1 MNGMGNKLEL
11 FACFQDGMVMQREK
25 PVSVWGWAQPG
36 ITVKV
41 SFSGSVHEF
50 KTDET
55 GSWKV
60 LLSPMP
66 AGGPHEM
73 TVSTPDEKI
82 AIRDILC
89 GDVYFSSGQS
99 NIELPLSRTLD
110 RLGGEISKIN
120 NPNIRQFRVP
130 ISYSFKGPQDRISGG
145 SWMPATGDYILGL
158 AAVVHFFA
166 SALNAQYGVPIGI
179 INTGV
184 GGSPIEAW
192 LGEKYLREAGGN
204 DEDLDKCKDDAL
216 VQKIM
221 SAEASRQNGWYERLK
236 EEDKGLKEPVWSNA
250 RCNDSDWKTA
260 KVPFYFRDNYDLNAF
275 HGSVWFRKTVVVP
288 ENADLDGVMLFL
300 GAIIDADEVFIN
312 GQVSG
317 KTEYMYPPRR
327 YLVPNGVLAHGTNLI
342 SIRLLVNRGSGG
354 FVEGKKYTLRGK
366 DWEADLSGDWKYAIG
381 AEVEEL
387 PQTTFFQ
394 YKPCGLFN
402 AMFMPIVRYG
412 FRGILWYQGESNTR
426 RSDKYPDQFRE
437 LVRVWREALGADLPV
452 MYVQLPNFDDPTG
465 NMPVCEW
472 AEMREAQRKALAL
485 PCTAMVVTIDS
496 GESNDLH
503 PQDKKTVGERL
514 ALCARSLVYGERIEW
529 SGPVCTSAVF
539 EAKEKRVKLSFSH
552 VGGGLVLRNSP
563 SRYFEVRSEGKE
575 YISVTATIDGD
586 TIYLDCALQALSD
599 TPVLVRYAGCNNPE
613 NPDLY
618 NRAQLPASP
627 FEIAVGP
634 FCISETASPFKSEKL
649 SFKIDV

>member
-1 MNGMGNKLEL
+1 MGKKLEL
-11 FACFQDGMVMQREK
+11 FACFRDGAVLQRDK
-25 PVSVWGWAQPG
+25 PVAVWGWAQPG
-36 ITVKV
+36 SAVKV
-41 SFSGSVHEF
+41 SFLGSAYESI
-50 KTDET
+50 TDES
-55 GSWKV
+55 GAWKV
-60 LLSPMP
+60 LLSPTP

-73 TVSTPDEKI
+73 IITAPEEKI
-82 AIRDILC
+82 VIRDILC
-89 GDVYFSSGQS
+89 GDVYLASGQS

-110 RLGGEISKIN
+110 RLGAEVGKIN
-120 NPNIRQFRVP
+120 NPDIRQFRVP
-130 ISYSFKGPQDRISGG
+130 ISYSFAGPQDRISGG
-145 SWMPATGDYILGL
+145 SWMPATGDNVLGL
-158 AAVVHFFA
+158 GAIVHFFA
-166 SALNAQYGVPIGI
+166 SALNEKYGVPIGI

-192 LGEKYLREAGGN
+192 LSETYLRKAGGN
-204 DEDLDKCKDDAL
+204 EDDLDNCKDDSW
-216 VQKIM
+216 VQKVM
-221 SAEASRQNGWYERLK
+221 ASEAARQNGWYERLK
-236 EEDKGLKEPVWSNA
+236 DDDKGFAEPLWSDA

-260 KVPFYFRDNYDLNAF
+260 KVPFYFRNNYDLNAF
-275 HGSVWFRKTVVVP
+275 HGSAWFRKTVVIP

-327 YLVPNGVLAHGTNLI
+327 YLVPAGVLRHGDNLI

-354 FVEGKKYTLRGK
+354 FVAGKKYELRGK
-366 DWEADLSGDWKYAIG
+366 NWEVDLSGDWKYAIG

-402 AMFMPIVRYG
+402 AMFMPLVPYC
-412 FRGILWYQGESNTR
+412 FSGILWYQGESNTG
-426 RSDKYPDQFRE
+426 RSGKYAEQFGE
-437 LVRVWREALGADLPV
+437 LVLEWREALRVDLPV
-452 MYVQLPNFDDPTG
+452 LYVQLPNFDDPTG
-465 NMPVCEW
+465 KMPVGEW
-472 AEMREAQRKALAL
+472 AEMREAQRKGLSL
-485 PCTAMVVTIDS
+485 SNTAMVVAIDA
-496 GESNDLH
+496 GEANDLH

-514 ALCARSLVYGERIEW
+514 ALCALSLVYGEKIEW

-552 VGGGLVLRNSP
+552 IGGGLVLRNAP
-563 SRYFEVRSEGKE
+563 SRYFEARSEGKA
-575 YISVTATIDGD
+575 YVPVTATIEGD
-586 TIYLDCALQALSD
+586 ILYLDCACFSSSSVPA
-599 TPVLVRYAGCNNPE
+599 LVRYAGCNNPE

-634 FCISETASPFKSEKL
+634 FGVRQKDSPFESNKL